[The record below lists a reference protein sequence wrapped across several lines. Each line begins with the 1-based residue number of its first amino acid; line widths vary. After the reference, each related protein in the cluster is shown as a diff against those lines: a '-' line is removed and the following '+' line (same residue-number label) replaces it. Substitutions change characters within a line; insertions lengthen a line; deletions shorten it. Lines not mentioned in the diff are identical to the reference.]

1 MAKEDKLK
9 NCWCEV
15 QYFLPKTSCQ
25 IRCTRPE
32 KHLCQIICP
41 TAVKEQTH
49 IQINKTCWVIGS
61 AFLVMTQDPK
71 LEKNAFD
78 SKFLVTNKLQLY
90 APSSTTNLA
99 LLLCMMYEVTTQ
111 HSAPT
116 LERRNSD
123 HMQNMCQNVE
133 AFKVNRLVYAT
144 FLSFFFS
151 QHRIRTRQYELLLNL
166 THYTFVSKTSVL
178 SYSKPDIHR

>member
-1 MAKEDKLK
+1 MHQAWEAPVSDNLPHGCKRTNAHTDKQNMLSYRVSILSYDSGPKIRKKMPLIVPEWQK
-9 NCWCEV
+9 NRFPV
-15 QYFLPKTSCQ
+15 
-25 IRCTRPE
+25 
-32 KHLCQIICP
+32 
-41 TAVKEQTH
+41 A
-49 IQINKTCWVIGS
+49 N
-61 AFLVMTQDPK
+61 
-71 LEKNAFD
+71 
-78 SKFLVTNKLQLY
+78 FLVTNKLQLY

-151 QHRIRTRQYELLLNL
+151 QHRIRTRKYELLLNL

>member
-1 MAKEDKLK
+1 
-9 NCWCEV
+9 
-15 QYFLPKTSCQ
+15 
-25 IRCTRPE
+25 
-32 KHLCQIICP
+32 
-41 TAVKEQTH
+41 
-49 IQINKTCWVIGS
+49 
-61 AFLVMTQDPK
+61 MTQNPK
-71 LEKNAFD
+71 VAT
-78 SKFLVTNKLQLY
+78 VCT
-90 APSSTTNLA
+90 STTNLA
-99 LLLCMMYEVTTQ
+99 LLQCMMYEVTTQ

-144 FLSFFFS
+144 FLSLFFFS
-151 QHRIRTRQYELLLNL
+151 QHRIRTRQNEVLLNL